1 MGTSGR
7 HLEGRGRTVSVDD
20 ETLVTWWGL
29 ILEGFSRA
37 HGRIDADLRE
47 VADLPGPWFE
57 VLLRLSRTP
66 GRELPLTRLAKEVA
80 FSSGGFTKM
89 TDRLV
94 ARGLIERR
102 PSPTDRR
109 VTLAGLTPQGAR
121 VLDRALRVHLD
132 SLRRYV
138 LEPLGAERLEQVA
151 VGMKE
156 LRDHEGG
163 TPTL

>member
-1 MGTSGR
+1 MSTSGR
-7 HLEGRGRTVSVDD
+7 PPGGRGRPVSVDD
-20 ETLVTWWGL
+20 ETLVSWWGL
-29 ILEGFSRA
+29 ILEGFSHVHSRV
-37 HGRIDADLRE
+37 DADLRE

-66 GRELPLTRLAKEVA
+66 GRELPLTHLAKAVA

-94 ARGLIERR
+94 ASGLIERR

-109 VTLAGLTPQGAR
+109 VTLAGLTPQGAS
-121 VLDRALRVHLD
+121 VLERALRVHLE

-138 LEPLGAERLEQVA
+138 LEPLGAQRLEPVA
-151 VGMKE
+151 TGMKA
-156 LRDHEGG
+156 LRSQER
-163 TPTL
+163 

>member
-1 MGTSGR
+1 MSTSGR
-7 HLEGRGRTVSVDD
+7 PRGGRGRTVSVDD

-29 ILEGFSRA
+29 ILEGFSHA

-57 VLLRLSRTP
+57 ILLRLSRTP
-66 GRELPLTRLAKEVA
+66 GRELPLTYLAKEVA

-94 ARGLIERR
+94 AGGLIERR

-121 VLDRALRVHLD
+121 VLDRALQVHLD

-138 LEPLGAERLEQVA
+138 LEPLGAQQLEQVA
-151 VGMKE
+151 TGMKA
-156 LRDHEGG
+156 LRDQEG
-163 TPTL
+163 